1 VVQSFL
7 IKSPALSLCLLS
19 DSSHLQQT
27 THHQILV
34 LDMCFT
40 SSHEICPAESIWCS
54 SCLTDSFLSQC
65 LKVRLLSKNKAHTAF
80 MWSYVASHAF
90 PTSALYLM
98 SLVLSRCPKIRLLVR
113 EQGTHHFHPELCS
126 VTRVPYPFILLNHLR
141 NQHRS
146 WTWLKCTKPKCLNRR
161 STNPFLYFRLAS
173 TLSTQ
178 TPVWKTFVFNTSVS
192 VSRCD

>member
-1 VVQSFL
+1 MTLCSVGLCVAQSFL
-7 IKSPALSLCLLS
+7 INSPALSLCLLS

-80 MWSYVASHAF
+80 MQSYVASHAF

-113 EQGTHHFHPELCS
+113 EQGTHHFRPELCS

-146 WTWLKCTKPKCLNRR
+146 
-161 STNPFLYFRLAS
+161 
-173 TLSTQ
+173 
-178 TPVWKTFVFNTSVS
+178 
-192 VSRCD
+192 